1 VSPSGNYCS
10 KCNLHNQWCEHIR
23 PVTVQEK
30 RLYELAKAEREL
42 LTAADAVWEMYKFRS
57 SEDASVLCRLRD
69 SVRRYRNVTK

>member
-1 VSPSGNYCS
+1 
-10 KCNLHNQWCEHIR
+10 
-23 PVTVQEK
+23 VTVQEK